1 MSQAAAGAS
10 GLPRHVA
17 VIMDGNGRWAQR
29 RALPRHLGHRAGAKA
44 VRATV
49 EGCARRG
56 VEALTIFA
64 FSSEN
69 WQRPQDEVTRLME
82 LFVESIDK
90 EVDELHRNGIRMRFI
105 GDLSRLRAGLGAKI
119 AAAEARTAANQRMT
133 LFIAVSY
140 GGRWDIVEAARRL
153 AARAVAGEIT
163 PAAIDEALFADQ
175 LQLAGAPEPDLFIR
189 TGGEQRI
196 SNFLLWNLAYS
207 ELYFCDTLWPDFDD
221 AALER
226 RVAFLR
232 QPAATL
238 WPDRRAGRTMN
249 ARPARAHRDRA
260 AARSPGHRRA
270 GLVAARGGGGD
281 DRGRDLRWR
290 LRMGRVRAAALR
302 AGPAR
307 VRRRHPAGARGRRDA
322 RSRPALAHGLSCA
335 SPPSGG

>member
-69 WQRPQDEVTRLME
+69 WQRPQEEVTRLME

-90 EVDELHRNGIRMRFI
+90 EVDELHRNGIRVRFI
-105 GDLSRLRAGLGAKI
+105 GDLSRLRTVLRTKI
-119 AAAEARTAANQRMT
+119 AAAEAQTAANRRMT

-153 AARAVAGEIT
+153 AARAVAGEVA
-163 PAAIDEALFADQ
+163 PEAIDESVFADHLQ
-175 LQLAGAPEPDLFIR
+175 LQGAPEPDLFIR

-221 AALER
+221 AAL
-226 RVAFLR
+226 
-232 QPAATL
+232 
-238 WPDRRAGRTMN
+238 D
-249 ARPARAHRDRA
+249 
-260 AARSPGHRRA
+260 
-270 GLVAARGGGGD
+270 
-281 DRGRDLRWR
+281 
-290 LRMGRVRAAALR
+290 AALR
-302 AGPAR
+302 FYAGRQRRFGLTDAQAAR
-307 VRRRHPAGARGRRDA
+307 
-322 RSRPALAHGLSCA
+322 
-335 SPPSGG
+335 

>member
-1 MSQAAAGAS
+1 VSQAAAGAS

-44 VRATV
+44 VRVTV

-82 LFVESIDK
+82 LFVESIEK
-90 EVDELHRNGIRMRFI
+90 EVDELHRNGIRVRFI
-105 GDLSRLRAGLGAKI
+105 GDLSRLRDGLDAKI
-119 AAAEARTAANQRMT
+119 AAAEARTAGNQRMT

-140 GGRWDIVEAARRL
+140 GGRWDIVEAARSL
-153 AARAVAGEIT
+153 AARAVAGEIE
-163 PAAIDEALFADQ
+163 PAAIDETLFADQ

-221 AALER
+221 AALE
-226 RVAFLR
+226 
-232 QPAATL
+232 
-238 WPDRRAGRTMN
+238 
-249 ARPARAHRDRA
+249 
-260 AARSPGHRRA
+260 
-270 GLVAARGGGGD
+270 
-281 DRGRDLRWR
+281 
-290 LRMGRVRAAALR
+290 AALR
-302 AGPAR
+302 FYASRQRRFGLTDAQAAR
-307 VRRRHPAGARGRRDA
+307 
-322 RSRPALAHGLSCA
+322 
-335 SPPSGG
+335 

>member
-1 MSQAAAGAS
+1 
-10 GLPRHVA
+10 
-17 VIMDGNGRWAQR
+17 MDGNGRWAQR

-56 VEALTIFA
+56 IEALTIFA

-69 WQRPQDEVTRLME
+69 WQRPQEEVTRLME

-90 EVDELHRNGIRMRFI
+90 EIDELHRNGIRVRFI
-105 GDLSRLRAGLGAKI
+105 GDLSRLREGLGAKI
-119 AAAEARTAANQRMT
+119 AAAESRTAANQRMT

-153 AARAVAGEIT
+153 AARAVAGEIR
-163 PAAIDEALFADQ
+163 PDAIDETLFADQ

-221 AALER
+221 AAL
-226 RVAFLR
+226 
-232 QPAATL
+232 
-238 WPDRRAGRTMN
+238 D
-249 ARPARAHRDRA
+249 
-260 AARSPGHRRA
+260 
-270 GLVAARGGGGD
+270 
-281 DRGRDLRWR
+281 
-290 LRMGRVRAAALR
+290 AALR
-302 AGPAR
+302 FYASR
-307 VRRRHPAGARGRRDA
+307 QRRFGLTDA
-322 RSRPALAHGLSCA
+322 QDPR
-335 SPPSGG
+335 